1 MPVGNVTRVQLH
13 EGMLVR
19 KLVKKT
25 LGRSSYLNMNTWQ
38 LLTFQGS

>member
-1 MPVGNVTRVQLH
+1 VPVGNVTQVQLH

-19 KLVKKT
+19 KLVKT
-25 LGRSSYLNMNTWQ
+25 LGRFSYLNMNTWQ